1 MFLKSIEIRGFK
13 SFADKTELIF
23 KQGVTAIVGPNGS
36 GKSNISDA
44 VKWVLGEQSVKSLR
58 GSKMED
64 VIFAGTQY
72 RKPVGLCQVS
82 LILDNS
88 DKDLPI
94 EYTEVTITRR
104 LYRSGESEYYIN
116 NTQCRLKDIQEL
128 FMDTGIG
135 KEGYS
140 IIGQGKIEAVLSGK
154 PEERRSLLEEAAGI
168 VKFKWRKEEADKKLS
183 NTEQNLI
190 RIKDILNTYEE
201 RIEPL
206 KEESEKAKKFLNLSE
221 ELKHKEVNIMIYS
234 IDKIEK
240 DLENINNNM
249 LSLSENIDNLKNEK
263 SQYKEIILKFNEK
276 LELLDKNNGKN
287 KEEYYYNKDKNKDIE
302 NENILLKEKI
312 KNLKDNI
319 KVKENTLKTNE
330 ERLQNYLKEKEDLE
344 KKLNKL
350 KEEEIYLR
358 EEIDK
363 KEDNINN
370 FNKELKEKEDK
381 LKMLKSEEI
390 EILSNTANL
399 TNEISV
405 MENEIVNLKNKL
417 DNIKNSCDS
426 YISSININIK
436 TKEDIEKEIKNI
448 KENILSLENNLK
460 ENSKNIGS
468 LKISLNNKE
477 KKLKEKN
484 AAYSRLEANYHML
497 SNLEKHYEG
506 YNRSVKTLMEHVG
519 QGKIDNINGGCE
531 VLGDIIKVKKEFET
545 AMEIALGGAISNVI
559 TEDENKAK
567 ILINYLKKRSLGRAT
582 FLPLTTIQGR
592 KAKINNVTREDGFLG
607 IASDLIDY
615 DVKFSNIID
624 YVLGRTLVAND
635 MDSALKIAK
644 KLNYSFKIVTLEGEV
659 INPGGSL
666 TGGSIKHR
674 AGSSI
679 ISRKREIE
687 ETRKELEETKNTIEE
702 FMSNILENKNK
713 IKTLDEENLNIKD
726 EVYYNNI
733 EITKFTG
740 KLNAIKED
748 TERLRSSLNIS
759 REEIKLTKDKIKEV
773 EENINSSQKQLE
785 ELKLRKD
792 SNHNAIK
799 ECEDFLQ
806 NEEENVKN
814 IKDKLI
820 EYKIEKAKLDEM
832 LVSIKKEFYSM
843 DTNITNLNNENKNI
857 NKGNHED
864 RTNIEKF
871 QNNIKENEDNIKDI
885 KTYLENLEEKFKK
898 YEVERIKLKEEL
910 EKNKNKEENLV
921 LILSKKEDE
930 VHKQDIQKT
939 RYITERENLYN
950 KLNEEFSLTYAEAL
964 SYKKEDINVIKYK
977 EYVQNLKIEISNLGT
992 VNVGSI
998 EEYKEL
1004 NEKITFM
1011 SNQKED
1017 LVKSKEELL
1026 NVIEEMTNKMRTVFS
1041 ENFNKLRKNFNE
1053 TFIELFKGGSADLIL
1068 SNGDELTANIEINVQ
1083 PPGKKLQNI
1092 NLMSGGEKGLSA
1104 IALLFAILKMKP
1116 TPFCILDEIE
1126 AALDDANVTRYAD
1139 FLKEFSEN
1147 SQFIVITHRKGTME
1161 ACDALY
1167 GVTMEEKGV
1176 SKIIS
1181 VDLTSKDEVAATL

>member
-13 SFADKTELIF
+13 SFADKTELLF

-44 VKWVLGEQSVKSLR
+44 VRWVLGEQSVKSLR

-82 LILDNS
+82 LVLDNS
-88 DKDLPI
+88 DKELPI
-94 EYTEVTITRR
+94 EYTEVTISRR

-116 NTQCRLKDIQEL
+116 NTQCRLKDIQQL

-206 KEESEKAKKFLNLSE
+206 KEDSEKAKRFLNLSE
-221 ELKHKEVNIMIYS
+221 DLKQKEVNIMVYS
-234 IDKIEK
+234 IDKIQK
-240 DLENINNNM
+240 DLENINSNM
-249 LSLSENIDNLKNEK
+249 FSLSENIDDLKSEK
-263 SQYKEIILKFNEK
+263 AKYKEIISKFNYV
-276 LELLDKNNGKN
+276 LENLDKNNSKN

-330 ERLQNYLKEKEDLE
+330 EKFGNYIKEKETLQE
-344 KKLNKL
+344 KLNKL
-350 KEEEIYLR
+350 KEEEIYLK

-363 KEDNINN
+363 KENSINN
-370 FNKELKEKEDK
+370 FNKELQEKEER
-381 LKMLKSEEI
+381 LKILKAEEI
-390 EILSNTANL
+390 EILSGISNYR
-399 TNEISV
+399 NEISV

-417 DNIKNSCDS
+417 ENMKRSCDS
-426 YISSININIK
+426 YISSININVK
-436 TKEDIEKEIKNI
+436 TKEDIEKEILNV
-448 KENILSLENNLK
+448 KENIGLLQKKLQENG
-460 ENSKNIGS
+460 KNIGAF
-468 LKISLNNKE
+468 KISLNNKE

-506 YNRSVKTLMEHVG
+506 YNRSVKTLMEHVSK
-519 QGKIDNINGGCE
+519 GKIHNIKDECK
-531 VLGDIIKVKKEFET
+531 VLGDIIKVKKQFEV

-567 ILINYLKKRSLGRAT
+567 ILINYLKKNSLGRAT
-582 FLPLTTIQGR
+582 FLPLTTIRGR
-592 KAKINNVTREDGFLG
+592 KVKVSNVTTEDGFLG
-607 IASDLIDY
+607 IASELIDY
-615 DVKFSNIID
+615 DMKFSNIID
-624 YVLGRTLVAND
+624 YVLGRTLVAKD

-644 KLNYSFKIVTLEGEV
+644 KLNYSFKIVTLDGEL

-666 TGGSIKHR
+666 TGGSIRHR

-687 ETRKELEETKNTIEE
+687 ETKKLLEETKKIIEDAI
-702 FMSNILENKNK
+702 SNIMENKNK
-713 IKTLDEENLNIKD
+713 IKNLDEENLNIKD
-726 EVYYNNI
+726 EIYHNNI

-740 KLNAIKED
+740 KLNAIRED
-748 TERLRSSLNIS
+748 TQRLRNSLNIS
-759 REEIKLTKDKIKEV
+759 KEEIKLTKDKIKEV
-773 EENINSSQKQLE
+773 ENNIFTAQNKLK
-785 ELKLRKD
+785 ELNLRKD
-792 SNHNAIK
+792 SNHNSIK

-806 NEEENVKN
+806 NEEENIKN

-820 EYKIEKAKLDEM
+820 EYKIQKAKLDEM
-832 LVSIKKEFYSM
+832 LISIKKELNSLN
-843 DTNITNLNNENKNI
+843 TNIINLNNENKNI
-857 NKGNHED
+857 NKGNYED
-864 RTNIEKF
+864 IANIEKF
-871 QNNIKENEDNIKDI
+871 QNNIKQNEDNIKDI
-885 KTYLENLEEKFKK
+885 KNYLENLQGKFKE
-898 YEVERIKLKEEL
+898 YEVERIKIKEQL
-910 EKNKNKEENLV
+910 EKNRNKNDNLD
-921 LILSKKEDE
+921 LMLNKKEDE
-930 VHKQDIQKT
+930 VHRQDIQKT
-939 RYITERENLYN
+939 RYITEKENLYN

-964 SYKKEDINVIKYK
+964 SYKEEDINVAKYK
-977 EYVQNLKIEISNLGT
+977 EYVQNLKIQISNLGT
-992 VNVGSI
+992 VNVGAI

-1011 SNQKED
+1011 NDQKED

-1026 NVIEEMTNKMRTVFS
+1026 NVIDEMTNKMRTVFS

-1053 TFIELFKGGSADLIL
+1053 TFRELFKGGSADLIL

-1181 VDLTSKDEVAATL
+1181 VDLTSKDRVAATL

>member
-1 MFLKSIEIRGFK
+1 
-13 SFADKTELIF
+13 
-23 KQGVTAIVGPNGS
+23 
-36 GKSNISDA
+36 
-44 VKWVLGEQSVKSLR
+44 
-58 GSKMED
+58 
-64 VIFAGTQY
+64 
-72 RKPVGLCQVS
+72 
-82 LILDNS
+82 
-88 DKDLPI
+88 
-94 EYTEVTITRR
+94 
-104 LYRSGESEYYIN
+104 
-116 NTQCRLKDIQEL
+116 
-128 FMDTGIG
+128 
-135 KEGYS
+135 
-140 IIGQGKIEAVLSGK
+140 
-154 PEERRSLLEEAAGI
+154 
-168 VKFKWRKEEADKKLS
+168 
-183 NTEQNLI
+183 
-190 RIKDILNTYEE
+190 
-201 RIEPL
+201 
-206 KEESEKAKKFLNLSE
+206 
-221 ELKHKEVNIMIYS
+221 
-234 IDKIEK
+234 
-240 DLENINNNM
+240 
-249 LSLSENIDNLKNEK
+249 
-263 SQYKEIILKFNEK
+263 
-276 LELLDKNNGKN
+276 
-287 KEEYYYNKDKNKDIE
+287 
-302 NENILLKEKI
+302 
-312 KNLKDNI
+312 
-319 KVKENTLKTNE
+319 
-330 ERLQNYLKEKEDLE
+330 
-344 KKLNKL
+344 
-350 KEEEIYLR
+350 
-358 EEIDK
+358 
-363 KEDNINN
+363 
-370 FNKELKEKEDK
+370 
-381 LKMLKSEEI
+381 
-390 EILSNTANL
+390 
-399 TNEISV
+399 
-405 MENEIVNLKNKL
+405 
-417 DNIKNSCDS
+417 
-426 YISSININIK
+426 
-436 TKEDIEKEIKNI
+436 
-448 KENILSLENNLK
+448 
-460 ENSKNIGS
+460 
-468 LKISLNNKE
+468 
-477 KKLKEKN
+477 
-484 AAYSRLEANYHML
+484 
-497 SNLEKHYEG
+497 
-506 YNRSVKTLMEHVG
+506 
-519 QGKIDNINGGCE
+519 E
-531 VLGDIIKVKKEFET
+531 VLGYIIKVRKEFET

-607 IASDLIDY
+607 IASELINY
-615 DVKFSNIID
+615 DAKFSNIID
-624 YVLGRTLVAND
+624 YVLGRTLVAKD

-687 ETRKELEETKNTIEE
+687 ETKKELEETKNTIEE
-702 FMSNILENKNK
+702 FIGNILENKNK

-726 EVYYNNI
+726 EIYYNNI

-759 REEIKLTKDKIKEV
+759 REEIKLTKDKIQDI
-773 EENINSSQKQLE
+773 EEDINASQKQLE

-792 SNHNAIK
+792 LNHNDIK
-799 ECEDFLQ
+799 ECEDFLE

-871 QNNIKENEDNIKDI
+871 ENNIKGNEYNIKDI

-910 EKNKNKEENLV
+910 EKNKNKEENLL

>member
-44 VKWVLGEQSVKSLR
+44 VRWVLGEQSVKSLR

-88 DKDLPI
+88 DKELPI
-94 EYTEVTITRR
+94 EYTEVTIARR
-104 LYRSGESEYYIN
+104 LYRSGESEYYLN

-206 KEESEKAKKFLNLSE
+206 KVESEKAKKFLNLSE

-234 IDKIEK
+234 INKIEK

-249 LSLSENIDNLKNEK
+249 FSLSENVDSLKNEK
-263 SQYKEIILKFNEK
+263 LKYKEIISEFNDK
-276 LELLDKNNGKN
+276 LETLDKNNSKN

-319 KVKENTLKTNE
+319 KVKENTLKINE
-330 ERLQNYLKEKEDLE
+330 EKLQNYLKEKKDLE
-344 KKLNKL
+344 EKLSKL
-350 KEEEIYLR
+350 KEEEKYLK
-358 EEIDK
+358 EEINK
-363 KEDNINN
+363 KEYNVNN
-370 FNKELKEKEDK
+370 FNKELREKEEK
-381 LKMLKSEEI
+381 LKILKSEEI
-390 EILSNTANL
+390 EILSNNSNTR
-399 TNEISV
+399 NEISV

-436 TKEDIEKEIKNI
+436 TKEDIEKEITNI
-448 KENILSLENNLK
+448 KENIISLENKLK

-468 LKISLNNKE
+468 LKISFNNKE

-484 AAYSRLEANYHML
+484 ASYSRLEANYHML

-506 YNRSVKTLMEHVG
+506 YNRSVKTLMEHVSY
-519 QGKIDNINGGCE
+519 GKIENIKGGCE
-531 VLGDIIKVKKEFET
+531 VLGDIIKVKKEMEV

-559 TEDENKAK
+559 TEDEDKAK
-567 ILINYLKKRSLGRAT
+567 ILINYLKKKSLGRAT

-592 KAKINNVTREDGFLG
+592 KARINNVTREDGFLG

-615 DVKFSNIID
+615 DAKFSNIIN
-624 YVLGRTLVAND
+624 YVLGRTLVAKD

-666 TGGSIKHR
+666 TGGSVKHR

-687 ETRKELEETKNTIEE
+687 ETKKELVETKNTIEE
-702 FMSNILENKNK
+702 FMNSILENKNV

-759 REEIKLTKDKIKEV
+759 REEIRLTKDKIKEV
-773 EENINSSQKQLE
+773 EENINVSQKQLE
-785 ELKLRKD
+785 DLKLKKD
-792 SNHNAIK
+792 LNHNSIR
-799 ECEDFLQ
+799 ECEEFLQ
-806 NEEENVKN
+806 NEEENIKN

-820 EYKIEKAKLDEM
+820 EYKIEKAKLDEI
-832 LVSIKKEFYSM
+832 LVSIKKELYTI

-857 NKGNHED
+857 NKSNHD
-864 RTNIEKF
+864 NKIDIGKF
-871 QNNIKENEDNIKDI
+871 GNNIKENENNIKEI
-885 KTYLENLEEKFKK
+885 KTYLESLEDKFKK
-898 YEVERIKLKEEL
+898 YEIERIKLKEEL

-921 LILSKKEDE
+921 LLLSKKEDE
-930 VHKQDIQKT
+930 IHRQDIQKT
-939 RYITERENLYN
+939 RYITERDNLYN

-964 SYKKEDINVIKYK
+964 SYKNEDINVIKYK
-977 EYVQNLKIEISNLGT
+977 EHVQNLKIQITNLGT
-992 VNVGSI
+992 VNVGAI

-1004 NEKITFM
+1004 SEKITFM
-1011 SNQKED
+1011 NNQKED

-1026 NVIEEMTNKMRTVFS
+1026 SVIEEMTNKMRTVFS

-1126 AALDDANVTRYAD
+1126 AALDDANVSRYAD

-1181 VDLTSKDEVAATL
+1181 VDLTSKDQVAATL